1 MESGQ
6 RCVIFGFKK
15 KVMRMFLLCSIM
27 GQPPFTF
34 SPACSDGSC
43 FEHGWVYWGSDLDT
57 HTFSVAVNSNQLNV
71 AKKCCEKCSEMPGC
85 KYWSMRRD
93 PNDAGEGPTATYECK
108 LKTQGHG
115 RIAAQAF
122 ISGKVSADTGA
133 DNNASNKPKGCS
145 NGVTHSPPPNVT
157 TTTAT
162 TMNSVP
168 KVVYLFL
175 VTTSLHEPHLAVW
188 NQYFKTCR
196 RLAGDNNNRYM
207 SNSSSRSSGSSNT
220 IHVVIHSQH
229 PEVLNALTVARQLG
243 LQPMNVDIIQAPVR
257 GKMRYKWKMI
267 EAEYLLYVRVT
278 YIVFLLSFD
287 LASPLGQQATSLEG
301 WHSYEVCSSIV
312 YILYACAGTCTSRTY
327 SVTSVRTS

>member
-1 MESGQ
+1 
-6 RCVIFGFKK
+6 
-15 KVMRMFLLCSIM
+15 M

-243 LQPMNVDIIQAPVR
+243 LQPMNVVIIQAPVR

-287 LASPLGQQATSLEG
+287 LASPLG
-301 WHSYEVCSSIV
+301 
-312 YILYACAGTCTSRTY
+312 
-327 SVTSVRTS
+327 